1 MFISEISLSGI
12 GIFPETE
19 KIISFDH
26 NTLLCG
32 NINERRSFLRALNL
46 LFNKEKPVADD
57 FYDRNIR
64 ISAKLTFP
72 ENDHSEIPE
81 FFHHMR
87 ADENKNICA
96 ILEFSAIKK
105 DDEITFELNWLL
117 PHNIKRSVKPQEL
130 SGINF
135 FYLADDENF
144 LKNAIRSIMLQIF
157 CNVPE
162 NISDLPEAFDDAT
175 LQGTAKIILSTLRNG
190 NPATFS
196 AENYISW
203 LFSGIEMVIKENKKS
218 FLQKLLHN
226 LLLLRHNTL
235 QMKSATG
242 VNLFFI
248 EELPG
253 FNISLP
259 GIQLIHSISLP
270 RNIKELSLEN
280 IRCFSENPDKSI
292 ILPKNEADRKFLE
305 NAVKLFP
312 ELITSRLVVFSVS
325 ADDKIILE
333 KFALLSGIDLS
344 EYNISI
350 IPLSGN
356 NLHLLWQ
363 FLDQLGIPYLTL
375 SDLNHNLP
383 GGDWEKIAE
392 ILDCGCRCGKILPAA
407 DEENTPVNIE
417 LIRRNTPDLKSEKPW
432 INYLEEN
439 WNVFFFAP
447 FNLPEE
453 IFNSFKTELQMLF
466 PEYSG
471 EGEQF
476 SNHISAQRNHC
487 QIYTRLFSILDE
499 DTLPAH
505 TPEKILFIIEK
516 IKESAGIK

>member
-1 MFISEISLSGI
+1 
-12 GIFPETE
+12 
-19 KIISFDH
+19 
-26 NTLLCG
+26 
-32 NINERRSFLRALNL
+32 
-46 LFNKEKPVADD
+46 
-57 FYDRNIR
+57 
-64 ISAKLTFP
+64 
-72 ENDHSEIPE
+72 
-81 FFHHMR
+81 
-87 ADENKNICA
+87 
-96 ILEFSAIKK
+96 
-105 DDEITFELNWLL
+105 
-117 PHNIKRSVKPQEL
+117 
-130 SGINF
+130 
-135 FYLADDENF
+135 
-144 LKNAIRSIMLQIF
+144 
-157 CNVPE
+157 
-162 NISDLPEAFDDAT
+162 
-175 LQGTAKIILSTLRNG
+175 
-190 NPATFS
+190 
-196 AENYISW
+196 
-203 LFSGIEMVIKENKKS
+203 
-218 FLQKLLHN
+218 
-226 LLLLRHNTL
+226 
-235 QMKSATG
+235 MKSATG

-248 EELPG
+248 DELPG

-312 ELITSRLVVFSVS
+312 ELITSRVVVFSVS